1 MELNHIVLCFGAGN
15 KIRFQSIEGFDASC
29 NVDQNTT
36 IGIAGIIH
44 NFALIKDITITVV
57 GKLGKTVFLTKE
69 EAEANKEAISD
80 EILTRIQELYDSTFI
95 VDVVFTG
102 WNLS

>member
-1 MELNHIVLCFGAGN
+1 M
-15 KIRFQSIEGFDASC
+15 
-29 NVDQNTT
+29 
-36 IGIAGIIH
+36 
-44 NFALIKDITITVV
+44 IKRY
-57 GKLGKTVFLTKE
+57 TKE